1 MFKSKYFI
9 ENIYEYVGREDRV
22 ATVSFL
28 PDSESF
34 KLFGYQITVVFLYSQ
49 KERFLL
55 DESIK
60 DEKTKTHAFVKAKYL
75 GFKLPEESVNHLKD
89 NGVNSEDIASIQTI
103 YGFERNTFHS
113 DEKRT
118 IKTQIIKMTSKPKGG
133 DYDWIYGF
141 AKKQVKDGVD
151 LSPNERDLYLACKYY
166 YEPDQLTE
174 DEKLEMFIGSDGKIK
189 ETIER
194 EYLAIK
200 YHKLEINKDEL
211 KRHVELY
218 FSLVKERN
226 EVLDKYLIQSGS
238 SLKKLEVENKE
249 LVKELKGK
257 VLSFK
262 DKSLNFGNKHSIY
275 LDLEGYLHIFMR
287 HGEEM
292 KVNEHFAHK
301 DNFQWNLDDVM
312 TVIQFVVENV
322 NDEYQDFIEQN
333 KGNQFKKYGEQAIY
347 FEGDY
352 YAVYISANGRLESL
366 FKIKKEVK
374 KAIDDI

>member
-1 MFKSKYFI
+1 MFKAKYFI
-9 ENIYEYVGREDRV
+9 ENIYELVGREDRV
-22 ATVSFL
+22 ATVSFF

-34 KLFGYQITVVFLYSQ
+34 KLYGYQITVVFLYSQ
-49 KERFLL
+49 KDRFLL

-60 DEKTKTHAFVKAKYL
+60 DKKTETPAYVKAKYL
-75 GFKLPEESVNHLKD
+75 GFKLPEDSVNHLKD
-89 NGVNSEDIASIQTI
+89 HGINTEDIVSIQTI

-113 DEKRT
+113 EEKRH
-118 IKTQIIKMTSKPKGG
+118 IKTHIIKMTSKPKGG

-141 AKKQVKDGVD
+141 AKKQVKEGVD

-174 DEKLEMFIGSDGKIK
+174 YEKSEMFCDTGDKLK
-189 ETIER
+189 DNIER

-200 YHKLEINKDEL
+200 YHRLEINDDEL

-218 FSLVKERN
+218 FSLSKERN
-226 EVLDKYLIQSGS
+226 AVLDKYLIQSGS
-238 SLKKLEVENKE
+238 SLKKLEAENKE
-249 LVKELKGK
+249 LAKELKGK

-262 DKSLNFGNKHSIY
+262 DRSLNFGNKHAIY
-275 LDLEGYLHIFMR
+275 LDLDGYLHIFMR
-287 HGEEM
+287 HVEEM

-312 TVIQFVVENV
+312 TVIQHVVEYV
-322 NDEYQDFIEQN
+322 NPEFQDYVENN
-333 KGNQFKKYGEQAIY
+333 KGNQFKKYGDESIY

-352 YAVYISANGRLESL
+352 YAVYIAANGRLESL
-366 FKIKKEVK
+366 FKIKK
-374 KAIDDI
+374 AINKT

>member
-22 ATVSFL
+22 ATLSFI
-28 PDSESF
+28 PDSESY
-34 KLFGYQITVVFLYSQ
+34 KIFGNHLTVVFQYTQ
-49 KERFLL
+49 KERLEL
-55 DESIK
+55 DEKIK
-60 DEKTKTHAFVKAKYL
+60 DKNVKSIGYSKAKYL
-75 GFKLPEESVNHLKD
+75 GHDLAEDIVKQLAE
-89 NGVNSEDIASIQTI
+89 NGVYSEDIASLTTM

-113 DEKRT
+113 EEKRE
-118 IKTQIIKMTSKPKGG
+118 IKTHIIKMTSKPKGG

-141 AKKQVKDGVD
+141 AKRQVNEGVD

-166 YEPDQLTE
+166 YEPSQLTKE
-174 DEKLEMFIGSDGKIK
+174 EKAEMFCGTENKLK
-189 ETIER
+189 ENIER

-200 YHKLEINKDEL
+200 YHRQDINDEEL

-218 FSLVKERN
+218 FSLIKERD

-238 SLKKLEVENKE
+238 SLKKLEAENKE
-249 LVKELKGK
+249 LAKELKGK

-262 DKSLNFGNKHSIY
+262 DSSLNFGNKHAIY

-287 HGEEM
+287 HVEEM

-301 DNFQWNLDDVM
+301 DNFQWDLDDVM
-312 TVIQFVVENV
+312 TVIKHVVEKV
-322 NDEYQDFIEQN
+322 NAEFQEYVEQN
-333 KGNQFKKYGEQAIY
+333 KVSQFKKYGDQSIY

-352 YAVYISANGRLESL
+352 YAVYIASNGRLESL
-366 FKIKKEVK
+366 FKVK
-374 KAIDDI
+374 KV